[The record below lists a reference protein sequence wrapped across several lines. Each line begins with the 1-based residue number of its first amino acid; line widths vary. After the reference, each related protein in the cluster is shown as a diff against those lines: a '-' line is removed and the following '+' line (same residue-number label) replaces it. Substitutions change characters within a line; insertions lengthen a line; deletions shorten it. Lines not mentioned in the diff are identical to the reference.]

1 MNRLCYSLIMTMF
14 PILGSI
20 IEVHAQGGMI
30 PFSDNTYQLI
40 DRYSIRSSIPL
51 NYYSGIRPYARD
63 VITPWIETVSENEEL
78 NDRDRYNLRF
88 LLRDNGEFFSDPTL
102 FDQKGIWNTFY
113 RRENAFWHGHDS
125 TFDIVLNPV
134 MSFGAGSAS
143 GSDNV
148 AFYQNTRGFQLRG
161 QIAGKVGFY
170 TYLTENQMLLPRPQR
185 ELISNEIA
193 IPGYGFYKAFGD
205 SAYDF
210 FNARGYIN
218 FSPIEQIRIQF
229 GHDKL
234 FFGNGYRSLIW
245 GDHMK
250 ENLFLRLHTNF
261 GRVHY
266 TNVFSQLDDLQFIS
280 GTGDGIRKKFSAFH
294 YLGLNLLQ
302 GKLNVGV
309 FENIIFSNQDS
320 TGRSSGYEINY
331 LNPII
336 FYRAVEHGL
345 NSRDNAMLGLDW
357 KWNFLRGYSFYG
369 QVVLDEFTAKEM
381 FGSTGWWGN
390 KWATQ
395 LGIRFIDLLNVS
407 NLDLQT
413 EMNIVRPYTYG
424 YSSTDHSATHYNQ
437 PIAHPLGANF
447 KEFVAIGRYQ
457 ILPNLNFR
465 LSYIHATRGLDSS
478 STASTT
484 FGGQVNTPYSA
495 QSRPKDTGIA
505 IGDGVREALDIIDA
519 QLSFQ
524 LFHNGFVDL
533 RYVQR
538 IRDVEAPLKSSDL
551 NLFYVGFRMNID
563 PGRFDY

>member
-1 MNRLCYSLIMTMF
+1 MNRLCYSLLLIVF
-14 PILGSI
+14 LISGSMYQAN
-20 IEVHAQGGMI
+20 AQGGMI

-63 VITPWIETVSENEEL
+63 VITPWIETFSENEEL
-78 NDRDRYNLRF
+78 NERDRYNLRF

-113 RRENAFWHGHDS
+113 RRENAFWHGHGHGQDS
-125 TFDIVLNPV
+125 AFDIVLNPV

-148 AFYQNTRGFQLRG
+148 AFYQNTRGFQIRG

-193 IPGYGFYKAFGD
+193 IPGYGFYKSFGD

-250 ENLFLRLHTNF
+250 ENLFLRLHTKF

-280 GTGDGIRKKFSAFH
+280 GTGDGIRKKYSAFH
-294 YLGLNLLQ
+294 YLGLNLPQ

-320 TGRSSGYEINY
+320 TGRSSGYEI
-331 LNPII
+331 
-336 FYRAVEHGL
+336 
-345 NSRDNAMLGLDW
+345 S
-357 KWNFLRGYSFYG
+357 
-369 QVVLDEFTAKEM
+369 
-381 FGSTGWWGN
+381 
-390 KWATQ
+390 
-395 LGIRFIDLLNVS
+395 
-407 NLDLQT
+407 
-413 EMNIVRPYTYG
+413 
-424 YSSTDHSATHYNQ
+424 
-437 PIAHPLGANF
+437 
-447 KEFVAIGRYQ
+447 
-457 ILPNLNFR
+457 
-465 LSYIHATRGLDSS
+465 
-478 STASTT
+478 
-484 FGGQVNTPYSA
+484 
-495 QSRPKDTGIA
+495 
-505 IGDGVREALDIIDA
+505 
-519 QLSFQ
+519 
-524 LFHNGFVDL
+524 
-533 RYVQR
+533 
-538 IRDVEAPLKSSDL
+538 
-551 NLFYVGFRMNID
+551 
-563 PGRFDY
+563 